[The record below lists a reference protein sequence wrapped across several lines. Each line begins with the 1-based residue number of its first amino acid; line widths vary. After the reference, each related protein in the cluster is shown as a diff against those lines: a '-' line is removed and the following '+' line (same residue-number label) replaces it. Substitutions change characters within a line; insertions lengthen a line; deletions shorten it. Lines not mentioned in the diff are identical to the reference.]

1 MLKIELSRLLFHA
14 FHGVH
19 EEESRTGGDFEVDLS
34 VYFEPRTI
42 PVRHLDE
49 TIDYTLLY
57 QLVKQRMEQPTPLL
71 ETLAT
76 EIAQEILSAYAK
88 AEEVCV
94 KIKKLNPPIPFFNGN
109 VSAEFTLK
117 RGGRRTH

>member
-1 MLKIELSRLLFHA
+1 MLKIELSDLQFHG

-19 EEESRTGGDFEVDLS
+19 EEESKAGGDFEVDVL
-34 VYFEPRTI
+34 VYLEPRAI
-42 PVRHLDE
+42 PVRYMDE

-57 QLVKQRMEQPTPLL
+57 ELVKNRMDTPTQLL

-76 EIAQEILSAYAK
+76 EIAQEILTTYPQVD
-88 AEEVCV
+88 EVSV

-109 VSAEFTLK
+109 VSAEYNLK
-117 RGGRRTH
+117 RAGRK

>member
-1 MLKIELSRLLFHA
+1 MLKIELLNLLFHS

-19 EEESRTGGDFEVDLS
+19 EEESRTGGDYEVDLN

-42 PVRHLDE
+42 PVRHMDE

-57 QLVKQRMEQPTPLL
+57 KVVKQRMEQPTPLL

-76 EIAQEILSAYAK
+76 EIAQEILSTYSK
-88 AEEVCV
+88 AQEVCV

-109 VSAEFTLK
+109 VSAEFSLK
-117 RGGRRTH
+117 RGGRSVH

>member
-1 MLKIELSRLLFHA
+1 MLKIELSNLLFHG

-19 EEESRTGGDFEVDLS
+19 EEESKTGGDYEVDLC
-34 VYFEPRTI
+34 VYLEPRGI
-42 PVRHLDE
+42 PVRHMDE

-57 QLVKQRMEQPTPLL
+57 QLVKQRMERPTRLL

-76 EIAQEILSAYAK
+76 EIAQEILSTYQN
-88 AEEVCV
+88 AEEVSV

-109 VSAEFTLK
+109 VSAEYNLK
-117 RGGRRTH
+117 RAGRRIH